1 MVQSRNP
8 EATKLAILNACLSS
22 LATGGPDGVSLIAV
36 ARTADV
42 NRSTVYDY
50 YRTRENLIAETT
62 AWISNRLFRAVFGD
76 VETLGERPF
85 ENTDVLELNR
95 RLVNFSMENPELCR
109 VWLMQVLAMPDPT
122 LDPFWRE
129 YEGSVEQFAGTEVA
143 QPRHRSR
150 GVHRAYPGR
159 RVPLARPRTGPE
171 CKAPRW
177 LPKPNGSCVKS
188 IRLAL
193 YGAMRPEFF
202 PDLVKA
208 VAEPAGS
215 ARKPRAKAHK
225 DCLVRRRVACC
236 TTRLNMPSGLC
247 Q

>member
-22 LATGGPDGVSLIAV
+22 LAAGGPDGVSLIAV

-62 AWISNRLFRAVFGD
+62 AWISNRLFRAVFGEL
-76 VETLGERPF
+76 ETLGERPF

-95 RLVNFSMENPELCR
+95 RLVNFSMANPELCR

-122 LDPFWRE
+122 CDPFWRE
-129 YEGSVEQFAGTEVA
+129 YEGSVERFASTEVA
-143 QPRHRSR
+143 QRNIDPEVYTVLILA
-150 GVHRAYPGR
+150 GAFLWPVRARTRNGKTM
-159 RVPLARPRTGPE
+159 LAAEAERFLQE
-171 CKAPRW
+171 
-177 LPKPNGSCVKS
+177 S

-193 YGAMRPEFF
+193 YGALRPEFF
-202 PDLVKA
+202 PDLAKA
-208 VAEPAGS
+208 VARPAGA
-215 ARKPRAKAHK
+215 ARKPRP
-225 DCLVRRRVACC
+225 RVQK
-236 TTRLNMPSGLC
+236 TV
-247 Q
+247 